1 MSASAVSSTMRNLS
15 AENVSSHELT
25 SEEVLLL
32 QANRAKV
39 QEKREL
45 DFIKSFKVF
54 EKRKLKL
61 LMKWKASKREAG
73 RYPDDPKKAKNAS
86 NWKAKVTEHVNTW
99 GIDDRE
105 DAAGLV
111 LKHVAIK
118 KAAVLKEERE
128 SVQAVAKLK
137 QVRAKRK
144 ALAEAEAAREHK
156 KWKPAYS
163 PSSPPYVPSSPAYSP
178 AYSPPVETPLVPVET
193 PLAPVETPLAPV
205 ETPLAPVETPLAP
218 VETPLAPVET
228 PLAPV
233 ETPLA
238 PVEPPVE
245 PNELLRKLQEECELC
260 LVKMAAAMARLN
272 ATHKKWEAKLTQA
285 SMINWKVMIN
295 VRRTGPLKGGHY
307 LKFVS
312 PEGKA
317 FSSFK
322 KAFAFASE

>member
-1 MSASAVSSTMRNLS
+1 MRNFS
-15 AENVSSHELT
+15 AENSQELT

-32 QANRAKV
+32 QANRVKA

-61 LMKWKASKREAG
+61 LMKWKASMREAG
-73 RYPDDPKKAKNAS
+73 RYPDDAKKAKIAS
-86 NWKAKVTEHVNTW
+86 NWKAKVTEHVSTW

-128 SVQAVAKLK
+128 SVRAVEKLK
-137 QVRAKRK
+137 QIRVKRK

-156 KWKPAYS
+156 KCKPAYS

-178 AYSPPVETPLVPVET
+178 SSPPYMPDYSEAAYFPVESPVEPPPVESPVEPAPVESPVESPPVPAYSPSSPPYVPPVETP
-193 PLAPVETPLAPV
+193 
-205 ETPLAPVETPLAP
+205 
-218 VETPLAPVET
+218 
-228 PLAPV
+228 
-233 ETPLA
+233 
-238 PVEPPVE
+238 VEPPAE
-245 PNELLRKLQEECELC
+245 RNELLRKLQEECELC

-272 ATHKKWEAKLTQA
+272 ANHKKWEAKLAQA
-285 SMINWKVMIN
+285 SMINWKVILS
-295 VRRTGPLKGGHY
+295 VRRTGISRGGHY

-312 PEGKA
+312 PEGKS
-317 FSSFK
+317 FPSFK